1 MFCVFVFVSSFT
13 EMSGIMLN
21 LNSGELTIHVYY
33 VFVFFI
39 LETKKKESSKEFI

>member
-21 LNSGELTIHVYY
+21 LNSGELIM
-33 VFVFFI
+33 FFFI

>member
-21 LNSGELTIHVYY
+21 LNSGERCIM
-33 VFVFFI
+33 FFFI

>member
-33 VFVFFI
+33 GVFFI